1 MTSVVTNGGETTVG
15 FGYDDAN
22 RQIFEDQ
29 TLTGY
34 ATHRISTPRDADGNR
49 QWLDAA
55 GINHMVYQYNERN
68 QLAHILNG
76 SVDPF
81 YDFSYD
87 PAGNETQ
94 RQSRVWYTSV
104 SNFAYDE
111 LNRVTMGE
119 QGTSGWIFARSW
131 YQYDR
136 AGRELATWRDEN
148 HGLGSQRG
156 ERFGYAADNQV
167 VSVVY
172 DANNVWAGGTPSA
185 WTRSVGYGYSADTL
199 NRASVN
205 DNGVVTSYLPNALNQ
220 YQTFNGTTYNY
231 DYNFNLREAPNWWGV
246 FDAESRL
253 TMAGGGGSVASFT
266 YDGLGRC
273 VRRIVYPPGGGS
285 NTVIYA
291 YDGWKPVLE
300 FDAAGNYRASNIY
313 GAGADEILFRWDT
326 TYGGSIYKEDR
337 HGNVVAVLD
346 QWGNI
351 AERYSYDAFGKAKIM
366 SWWDNNE
373 RTTSWIGNRFMFQ
386 GREWL
391 GEFGIYDYRHRM
403 YNPGLG
409 RFIQT
414 DPMGLQTEGEKLSAG
429 QKALFSPG
437 GSAPDA
443 FSSSEMNLF
452 RYCGDDPVD
461 GSDPTGLIENSD
473 NNLQRRD
480 RIDEIAKKY
489 EGSHKYDFSNRLDNA
504 FKELVNKCARFVN
517 DIAREAGATAPTVK
531 DSETGKSRSATAGEL
546 ATQKFKDWRILKP
559 TESAQRGDIGAYSI
573 LGQREYTGH
582 AGIITSGIGPGLD
595 GRSILSNQSV
605 HGNDGVYPAST
616 QFDRSVNPSVVIQR
630 YTGE

>member
-1 MTSVVTNGGETTVG
+1 
-15 FGYDDAN
+15 
-22 RQIFEDQ
+22 
-29 TLTGY
+29 
-34 ATHRISTPRDADGNR
+34 
-49 QWLDAA
+49 
-55 GINHMVYQYNERN
+55 
-68 QLAHILNG
+68 
-76 SVDPF
+76 
-81 YDFSYD
+81 
-87 PAGNETQ
+87 
-94 RQSRVWYTSV
+94 
-104 SNFAYDE
+104 
-111 LNRVTMGE
+111 VTMGE

-131 YQYDR
+131 YQYDK

-205 DNGVVTSYLPNALNQ
+205 DNGVVTSYSPNALNQ
-220 YQTFNGTTYNY
+220 YQTFNGATYNY

-273 VRRIVYPPGGGS
+273 VRRIVYPPGAPS

-391 GEFGIYDYRHRM
+391 NEFGIYDYRHRM
-403 YNPGLG
+403 YNPSLG

-414 DPMGLQTEGEKLSAG
+414 DPMGLQTEGAQLSAG

-437 GSAPDA
+437 GSAPEA

-461 GSDPTGLIENSD
+461 GSDPFGLEFRGEDVPFQFVPSVPGEYGHTAFDVKAVVGYFPTEGGFSLRTTRLDVTILSRQVATEVKVAGERRARPRTDEAIAATVKHEGIHGTDAKTFHDANQNRLFPGVFKSPD
-473 NNLQRRD
+473 EAKKAASEAGKQLQR
-480 RIDEIAKKY
+480 E
-489 EGSHKYDFSNRLDNA
+489 
-504 FKELVNKCARFVN
+504 FKESQKHTPPEKWN
-517 DIAREAGATAPTVK
+517 DIQRK
-531 DSETGKSRSATAGEL
+531 
-546 ATQKFKDWRILKP
+546 
-559 TESAQRGDIGAYSI
+559 ESFR
-573 LGQREYTGH
+573 
-582 AGIITSGIGPGLD
+582 
-595 GRSILSNQSV
+595 
-605 HGNDGVYPAST
+605 
-616 QFDRSVNPSVVIQR
+616 
-630 YTGE
+630 

>member
-1 MTSVVTNGGETTVG
+1 MTSVVTNGGETTVS
-15 FGYDDAN
+15 FGYDAAN

-29 TLTGY
+29 TLAGGY
-34 ATHRISTPRDADGNR
+34 ATHRISTPRDADGKR

-131 YQYDR
+131 YQYDK

-205 DNGVVTSYLPNALNQ
+205 DNGVVTSYSPNALNQ
-220 YQTFNGTTYNY
+220 YQTFNGVTYNY

-300 FDAAGNYRASNIY
+300 FDAAGNYRASNVY
-313 GAGADEILFRWDT
+313 GSGADEILFRWDT
-326 TYGGSIYKEDR
+326 VYGGSIYKQDR
-337 HGNVVAVLD
+337 QGNIVAVLD

-351 AERYSYDAFGKAKIM
+351 AERYSYDAFGKATIM

-373 RTTSWIGNRFMFQ
+373 RTSSWIGNRFMFQ

-391 GEFGIYDYRHRM
+391 NEFGIYDYRHRM
-403 YNPGLG
+403 YNPRLG

-414 DPMGLQTEGEKLSAG
+414 DPTGFDAG
-429 QKALFSPG
+429 
-437 GSAPDA
+437 D
-443 FSSSEMNLF
+443 MNLF
-452 RYCGDDPVD
+452 RYCDDDPVD
-461 GSDPTGLIENSD
+461 RSDPTGLEFFPREAQEVEVIKGEPGLSGLTVPKL
-473 NNLQRRD
+473 NLS
-480 RIDEIAKKY
+480 IDMLRTSNGFILQSKVDVIITRQEVATTINGRPLSRGGIDQLKVHEEKHESKAKEWHDANQNKIPNGPFKTEEAAKK
-489 EGSHKYDFSNRLDNA
+489 A
-504 FKELVNKCARFVN
+504 AT
-517 DIAREAGATAPTVK
+517 EAGEK
-531 DSETGKSRSATAGEL
+531 
-546 ATQKFKDWRILKP
+546 LK
-559 TESAQRGDIGAYSI
+559 TD
-573 LGQREYTGH
+573 
-582 AGIITSGIGPGLD
+582 
-595 GRSILSNQSV
+595 
-605 HGNDGVYPAST
+605 
-616 QFDRSVNPSVVIQR
+616 FDRKMEQDKNHKPDSVWKKILEQDKLKVR
-630 YTGE
+630 